1 MAVTLGFLSVIYF
14 GLGSGVAE
22 PVGLYPNTKTSSGT
36 LSGSES
42 VPQLCFMGLYGC
54 YVGFGED
61 KLFRV

>member
-22 PVGLYPNTKTSSGT
+22 PLGLSPNTEP
-36 LSGSES
+36 ES
-42 VPQLCFMGLYGC
+42 VLQLCFMGVYGC

-61 KLFRV
+61 KLFRVK